1 MAKMKDYDFSG
12 WATKNDLKCSDGRII
27 RRDAFKHNDGA
38 TVPLVWNHDHTDP
51 YRVIGH
57 ALLENR
63 DDGVYAYGKFN
74 STELGQTAKIYVEH
88 GDITAMSIYANQ
100 LQQQG
105 PNVMHG
111 NIRELS
117 LVLAGANP
125 GAYIENV
132 MVHGEENGEEARI
145 CAGIEGLELYHA
157 DKEDEKKPESKGSE
171 TKKVEPETKGD
182 TEMAEEK
189 KEKTIGEVFDT
200 LNEDQKKA
208 VYAIIG
214 SIAEEAEDDESEGG
228 NEDMKHNVFDQDEM
242 NPQDV
247 LSHAEM
253 QEILTDAQRYG
264 SLKEAV
270 LQHGITSI
278 DVLFPDAKTITNE
291 PEFIKRDDSWVAG
304 VLGGVHHTP
313 FSRVKSIFANITADE
328 ARAKGYTK
336 GKKKIDEVFTALKR
350 VTNPTTIYKK
360 QKIDRDDMLDI
371 TDFNVVAWLKA
382 EMRMM
387 LNEELARAVL
397 VGDGRGASVE
407 DKIKEDCIRP
417 IWTDDS
423 LYTINTIIEISKTAT
438 ADEKAREFIKAC
450 IKSRKDYKGSGN
462 PSMYMS
468 EDMLTDCLL
477 IEDKN
482 GRVIYD
488 TVEKLAAAL
497 RVRKIVPVPVME
509 GLTREVSAKTHT
521 LAGIYVNLADY
532 NIGTDKGGEVNMF
545 DDFDIDYN
553 AQKYLMETRCSGA
566 LIRPYSA
573 VAIEFKEADAEG

>member
-27 RRDAFKHNDGA
+27 RRDAFKHNDGT

-100 LQQQG
+100 IQQQG

-157 DKEDEKKPESKGSE
+157 DKENDEKKPE
-171 TKKVEPETKGD
+171 TKKDEPEKKGD
-182 TEMAEEK
+182 PEMADEN

-200 LNEDQKKA
+200 LTEEQKKA
-208 VYAIIG
+208 VYAIIA
-214 SIAEEAEDDESEGG
+214 SITEEVEDDDESEGG
-228 NEDMKHNVFDQDEM
+228 NNDMKHNVFDPDEM
-242 NPQDV
+242 NTQDV

-253 QEILTDAQRYG
+253 QEILTDAQRCG

-371 TDFNVVAWLKA
+371 TDFNVVAWLKS

-397 VGDGRGASVE
+397 VGDGRTASVE

-423 LYTINTIIEISKTAT
+423 LYTINTIIEVSKTAT

-509 GLTREVSAKTHT
+509 GLTREVSGKTHI
-521 LAGIYVNLADY
+521 LAGIYVNLSDY

-566 LIRPYSA
+566 LTRPYSA